1 MKRPN
6 KYDILS
12 RIGKVLIFIP
22 LAISI
27 AVVSITSDYQITPYV
42 KKGDMNADGIISS
55 TDINIIMGYSANQ
68 TAEISDLD
76 FKRADMDNDGFITA
90 KDAYL
95 ANAQISSSV
104 IIKYDEEIE
113 PTTTPLVNNNFAST
127 GAIPVVSENGA
138 YNVISNQKMYIYP
151 DLEQVM
157 QMRDSFI
164 IIAFGWGH
172 GVGMSQWGAVGLARA
187 GYSYIQIVQHYYQ
200 GVMIMKE
207 QYPATVRCAGR
218 DVNTVEMLAR
228 IVQQEISGITNRND
242 PVDMNALRAQAV
254 AAYTNM
260 KFSGYSVS
268 GCSYVNSYS
277 SCRDDVKAVAQEIAG
292 QYMLYNGTV
301 PYAYYSACSA
311 GVAATYSD
319 IWGSTSRDMSY
330 LTNSASYYDCYTK
343 GYISATAYSPEV
355 IKNYILSY
363 DPSIVLSDN
372 PAEWIKILRHDDAVN
387 ENIGYVSSML
397 IGNRTISEAAG
408 ITFRDKIM
416 KYNVKSPCFTI
427 IYNGQYL

>member
-1 MKRPN
+1 MQKIN
-6 KYDILS
+6 KYDILGQ
-12 RIGKVLIFIP
+12 IGKILIFIP
-22 LAISI
+22 LVLTF
-27 AVVSITSDYQITPYV
+27 AVVSVTSDYQSATTV
-42 KKGDMNADGIISS
+42 KKGDMNSDGIISA
-55 TDINIIMGYSANQ
+55 TDVRMIMAYASNQ
-68 TAEISDLD
+68 TKEISELG
-76 FKRADMDNDGFITA
+76 FKKADMDSDGVLSA

-95 ANAQISSSV
+95 ANTQISSSV

-113 PTTTPLVNNNFAST
+113 PTTTPLVNNNFTST
-127 GAIPVVSENGA
+127 GSVPVVSENGA

-151 DLEQVM
+151 DLTQVM
-157 QMRDSFI
+157 QMRDSFV

-228 IVQQEISGITNRND
+228 IVQQEISGITKRND
-242 PVDMNALRAQAV
+242 PIDMNALRAQAV

-292 QYMLYNGTV
+292 QYMLYNGNV

-319 IWGSTSRDMSY
+319 VWGSTSRDMSY

-343 GYISATAYSPEV
+343 GYISATAYSTDA

-387 ENIGYVSSML
+387 ENIGYVSSMQ

>member
-1 MKRPN
+1 MRKIN
-6 KYDILS
+6 KYVLLG
-12 RIGKVLIFIP
+12 RIGKILIFIP
-22 LAISI
+22 LVLTFT
-27 AVVSITSDYQITPYV
+27 VVSVTSDYQAAITV
-42 KKGDMNADGIISS
+42 KKGDMNSDGIISS
-55 TDINIIMGYSANQ
+55 TDINMIMAYTSNQ
-68 TAEISDLD
+68 TAEISELD
-76 FKRADMDNDGFITA
+76 FRKADMDSDGVITA

-95 ANAQISSSV
+95 ANNLISSSV
-104 IIKYDEEIE
+104 VIKYEDENE
-113 PTTTPLVNNNFAST
+113 PTTAPLVNNNFTST
-127 GAIPVVSENGA
+127 GAVPVISENGA

-151 DLEQVM
+151 DLSQVM
-157 QMRDSFI
+157 QMRDTFI

-218 DVNTVEMLAR
+218 NVDTVEMLAR
-228 IVQQEISGITNRND
+228 IVQQEISGITKRND

-277 SCRDDVKAVAQEIAG
+277 ACRDDVKAVANEIAG
-292 QYMLYNGTV
+292 QYMLFNGSV

-311 GVAATYSD
+311 GVAATYRD
-319 IWGSTSRDMSY
+319 VWGSTSRDMSY
-330 LTNSASYYDCYTK
+330 LTNSASYYDCYTD
-343 GYISATAYSPEV
+343 GYISATAYSPDA

-363 DPSIVLSDN
+363 DPSIELSHN
-372 PAEWIKILRHDDAVN
+372 PADWIKILSHDDAVN
-387 ENIGYVSSML
+387 ENIGYVSAMQ
-397 IGNRTISEAAG
+397 IGNRTFSEAAG

>member
-1 MKRPN
+1 MQKIN
-6 KYDILS
+6 KYDILGK
-12 RIGKVLIFIP
+12 IGKILIFIP
-22 LAISI
+22 LILTF
-27 AVVSITSDYQITPYV
+27 AVVSVTSDYQLATTE
-42 KKGDMNADGIISS
+42 KKGDVNSDGVISA
-55 TDINIIMGYSANQ
+55 TDVRIIMAYASNQ
-68 TAEISDLD
+68 TKEISDIG
-76 FKRADMDNDGFITA
+76 FKKADMDSDGILSA

-104 IIKYDEEIE
+104 TIKYDDEIE
-113 PTTTPLVNNNFAST
+113 PTTSPLVNNNFTST
-127 GAIPVVSENGA
+127 GSVPVVSENGA

-151 DLEQVM
+151 DMSQVM
-157 QMRDSFI
+157 QMRDSFV

-187 GYSYIQIVQHYYQ
+187 GYSYIQIIQHYYQ

-218 DVNTVEMLAR
+218 DVDTVEMLAR
-228 IVQQEISGITNRND
+228 IVQQEISGITKRND
-242 PVDMNALRAQAV
+242 PIDMNALRAQAV

-292 QYMLYNGTV
+292 QYMLYNGNV

-311 GVAATYSD
+311 GVAATYRD
-319 IWGSTSRDMSY
+319 VWGSTSRDMSY

-343 GYISATAYSPEV
+343 GYISATAYSPEA

-387 ENIGYVSSML
+387 ENIGYVSSMQ

>member
-1 MKRPN
+1 MRKIN
-6 KYDILS
+6 KYDILGQ
-12 RIGKVLIFIP
+12 IGKILIFIP
-22 LAISI
+22 LVLTFTI
-27 AVVSITSDYQITPYV
+27 VSVTSDYQAATTV
-42 KKGDMNADGIISS
+42 KKGDMNSDGIISA
-55 TDINIIMGYSANQ
+55 TDVRMIMAYASNQ
-68 TAEISDLD
+68 TTEISDLG
-76 FKRADMDNDGFITA
+76 FKKADMDSDGVLSA

-104 IIKYDEEIE
+104 IIKYDDETE
-113 PTTTPLVNNNFAST
+113 PTTTPLVNNNFTST
-127 GAIPVVSENGA
+127 GA

-151 DLEQVM
+151 DLSQVM
-157 QMRDSFI
+157 QMRDSFV

-218 DVNTVEMLAR
+218 DVDTVEMLAR
-228 IVQQEISGITNRND
+228 IVQQEISGITKRND

-292 QYMLYNGTV
+292 QYMLYNGNV

-311 GVAATYSD
+311 GVAATYKD
-319 IWGSTSRDMSY
+319 VWGSTSRDMSY
-330 LTNSASYYDCYTK
+330 LTNSASYYDCYTR
-343 GYISATAYSPEV
+343 GYISATAYSPDA

-387 ENIGYVSSML
+387 ENIGYVSSMQ

>member
-1 MKRPN
+1 MRKIN
-6 KYDILS
+6 KYDILGQ
-12 RIGKVLIFIP
+12 IGKILIFIP
-22 LAISI
+22 LVLTFTI
-27 AVVSITSDYQITPYV
+27 VSVTSDYQAATTV
-42 KKGDMNADGIISS
+42 KKGDMNSDGIISA
-55 TDINIIMGYSANQ
+55 TDVRMIMAYASNQ
-68 TAEISDLD
+68 TTEISDLG
-76 FKRADMDNDGFITA
+76 FKKADMDSDGVLSA

-104 IIKYDEEIE
+104 IIKYDDETE
-113 PTTTPLVNNNFAST
+113 PTTTPLVNNNFTST
-127 GAIPVVSENGA
+127 GAVPVVSENGA

-151 DLEQVM
+151 DLSQVM
-157 QMRDSFI
+157 QMRDSFV

-218 DVNTVEMLAR
+218 NVDTVEMLAR
-228 IVQQEISGITNRND
+228 IVQQEISGITKRND

-292 QYMLYNGTV
+292 QYMLYNGNV

-311 GVAATYSD
+311 GVAATYKD
-319 IWGSTSRDMSY
+319 VWGSTSRDMSY
-330 LTNSASYYDCYTK
+330 LTNSASYYDCYTR
-343 GYISATAYSPEV
+343 GYISATAYSPDA

-387 ENIGYVSSML
+387 ENIGYVSSMQ

>member
-1 MKRPN
+1 MRKIN
-6 KYDILS
+6 KYNILGQ
-12 RIGKVLIFIP
+12 IGKILIFIP
-22 LAISI
+22 LVLAFT
-27 AVVSITSDYQITPYV
+27 VVSVTSDYQIATTI
-42 KKGDMNADGIISS
+42 KKGDMNADGIVSS
-55 TDINIIMGYSANQ
+55 TDVRMIMAYAANQ
-68 TAEISDLD
+68 TKEISDVE
-76 FKRADMDNDGFITA
+76 FKKADINSDGILSA

-95 ANAQISSSV
+95 ANAQVSSSV

-113 PTTTPLVNNNFAST
+113 PTTAPLVNNNFTST
-127 GAIPVVSENGA
+127 GAVPVINENGA

-151 DLEQVM
+151 DLSQVM

-187 GYSYIQIVQHYYQ
+187 GYSYIQIIQHYYQ

-218 DVNTVEMLAR
+218 DVDTVEMLAR

-242 PVDMNALRAQAV
+242 PIDMNALRAQAV

-292 QYMLYNGTV
+292 QYMLYNGSV

-319 IWGSTSRDMSY
+319 VWGSTSRDMSY

-343 GYISATAYSPEV
+343 GYISATAYSPDV

-387 ENIGYVSSML
+387 ENIGYVSSMQ